1 MKTWSGMSTMVA
13 RTVLRFLPHRVYL
26 LTVMYRA
33 VSSASVLASVERAA
47 RLIDPFLVEE
57 SAT

>member
-1 MKTWSGMSTMVA
+1 MKTWSGVSTMVA
-13 RTVLRFLPHRVYL
+13 RTVLGFLPHGVHL
-26 LTVMYRA
+26 LTVKYRE